1 MEGVGKV
8 VGVLSH
14 PVIFGVAK
22 WALLRALL
30 GFLVGSWLGVLG
42 DGSKDENIGWTW
54 RGDT

>member
-1 MEGVGKV
+1 MEGVGTV

-42 DGSKDENIGWTW
+42 DGSKDENIGWTL
-54 RGDT
+54 